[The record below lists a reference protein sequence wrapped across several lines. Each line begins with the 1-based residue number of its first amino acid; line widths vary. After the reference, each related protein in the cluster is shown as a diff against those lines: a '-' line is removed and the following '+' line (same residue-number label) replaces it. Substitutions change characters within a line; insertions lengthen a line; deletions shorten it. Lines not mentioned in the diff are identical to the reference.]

1 MRWRLWSHSRRSGWE
16 ALPRHWRRT
25 AWLLL
30 LLLLLNLLLAL
41 HFEQELLRSLDVRL
55 TDLLSL
61 LLIVGSLLI
70 HLVRIGRRIVGK
82 VIA

>member
-1 MRWRLWSHSRRSGWE
+1 MWSHPRRSGWE
-16 ALPRHWRRT
+16 ALSRHWRRT

-82 VIA
+82 VIV